1 MSGRPIPARFQ
12 ATAAQLGIDVQYFI
26 TAYVIRDDYLDQ
38 HRQGKITLSNEERM
52 YLMDRQGIK
61 NKEVKLCK

>member
-12 ATAAQLGIDVQYFI
+12 AIASQLGIDARYFI
-26 TAYVIRDDYLDQ
+26 KTYAIRDDFLDQ

-61 NKEVKLCK
+61 NKEN